1 MTDTIEA
8 NYDQLGQVAS
18 RFANQSQ
25 AVQQMVQSVRSS
37 MNKLED
43 GGWEGRGSDAF
54 FTEMNAEVLPA
65 TERLRQALEE
75 AGRTTQQIIQ
85 TMQQAE
91 EEAST
96 PFRS

>member
-1 MTDTIEA
+1 MADTIEA

-54 FTEMNAEVLPA
+54 FTEMNEEVLPA

-75 AGRTTQQIIQ
+75 AGRTTQQIVQ